1 MNQTD
6 KINLSKR
13 VAIIFII
20 AIALTGCG
28 KTVKCINN
36 ELWVNVNPMGLG
48 NIYAPTNTICYEDKQ
63 K

>member
-28 KTVKCINN
+28 SNVKCIQN
-36 ELWVNVNPMGLG
+36 ELWVNVNPLGFG
-48 NIYAPTNTICYEDKQ
+48 NIYAPTKTICYEDKD
-63 K
+63 